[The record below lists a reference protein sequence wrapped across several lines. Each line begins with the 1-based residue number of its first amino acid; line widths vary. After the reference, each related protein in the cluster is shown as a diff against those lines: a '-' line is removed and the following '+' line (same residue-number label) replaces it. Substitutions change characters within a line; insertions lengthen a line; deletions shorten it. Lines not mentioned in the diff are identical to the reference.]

1 MGFIVFAHSFLF
13 YLNYQEKKDIE
24 NQLKEKENLIFSF
37 NAIINASC
45 DGIWLICTQNY
56 LKHSSHD
63 WHWVFGIRACVSVL
77 EQEIA

>member
-37 NAIINASC
+37 NAVINASC
-45 DGIWLICTQNY
+45 DGI
-56 LKHSSHD
+56 
-63 WHWVFGIRACVSVL
+63 
-77 EQEIA
+77 